1 MATQYKCMNNQRRI
15 ELLNQA
21 APQRLNGIDF
31 VEIASADH
39 KTLAVNFFFA
49 LPGQANAVPSGAPA
63 LTRNNILIE
72 GGVRVRGIRALA
84 VNVDSK
90 RPKVLMVTVNS
101 PGDFSMYTFQIVT
114 SQQDPRLPDGFDP
127 QFASVNFSFK
137 AECPSE
143 FDCAPV
149 NVCPPHKLADPPIN
163 YLPKDYET
171 FRQLMLDR
179 MAVVMPDWTERNAAD
194 LGIALVETM
203 AYAADY
209 LSYFQDATATEAYL
223 GTARRRVS
231 VRRHAR
237 LLDYRMHDGST
248 ARAWVTF
255 AVDPGSAAD
264 SSTLK
269 AGTQLLTKLDAP
281 SGRWTATLDDAF
293 RAGALVFET
302 LTDVT
307 VYSNHNEIH
316 FYTWDDQQCCLPKGA
331 TRATLDG
338 DFPNLRAGNVLILE
352 EKLSADGGATL
363 QPTRRQAV
371 RLTGVTRP
379 LKDPLNSKPITE
391 ISWGDED
398 ALAFPLCVS
407 SGTNL
412 NPIPNVS
419 VIHGNVVLASHGQSV
434 ASESL
439 DSVPGAGFYRPT
451 LKKGPTTQEPMVVDG
466 HGNLVPVDP
475 LASASA
481 AMKWDMDNVLPSI
494 SVRGDGETWFPQR
507 DLLSSTRFDT
517 NFVVE
522 TEDDGSAT
530 LRFGDNILG
539 RAPSGGSAFTA
550 QYRIGNGSEGNVGAE
565 AIAYIITPLAGFSKV
580 RNPLPA
586 RGGQAPETLQQVR
599 LYAPQAFRKQER
611 AVTEADYAEVAQ
623 RNPLVQKAVATLR
636 WTGSWYTMFV
646 TADRKGTEFV
656 DATFRQQLLAFF
668 DRYRL
673 AGYDIEVEAPQFVPL
688 DIAMSVCA
696 TAGYFQADV
705 EAALLQVFSSS
716 VLPDGSL
723 GFFHPDNFTF
733 HQPVYLSKVVA
744 AAMAVPGVHWVEV
757 TRFQRWGEVD
767 LGELAAGVIELG
779 RLEIAR
785 LDNDPNKQE
794 NGKIEFTMKGGV

>member
-1 MATQYKCMNNQRRI
+1 MPMQYKCKDNHRRI
-15 ELLNQA
+15 DLLKQA
-21 APQRLNGIDF
+21 SLNGIDF
-31 VEIASADH
+31 VEIASGDH
-39 KTLAVNFFFA
+39 KTLAVNFFFP
-49 LPGQANAVPSGAPA
+49 LPGQAGAVPSGKPA

-72 GGVRVRGIRALA
+72 GGVRVRGIRAVS
-84 VNVDSK
+84 VNVDSHK
-90 RPKVLMVTVNS
+90 PKILIVTVNS
-101 PGDFSMYTFQIVT
+101 PGDFSNYTLQIVT
-114 SQQDPRLPDGFDP
+114 SQQDPQLPDGFDP
-127 QFASVNFSFK
+127 QFASVDFSFK

-149 NVCPPHKLADPPIN
+149 NVCPPAKLTDPPIN
-163 YLPKDYET
+163 YLAKDYET

-194 LGIALVETM
+194 LGIVLVETM

-237 LLDYRMHDGST
+237 LLDYRMHDGSS
-248 ARAWVTF
+248 ARAWVAF
-255 AVDPGSAAD
+255 SVDPGSAAD
-264 SSTLK
+264 SSTLN
-269 AGTQLLTKLDAP
+269 AGTRLLTKLDPP
-281 SGRWTATLDDAF
+281 SGRWTGTLDDAL

-307 VYSNHNEIH
+307 VYPQHNEIH

-338 DFPNLRAGNVLILE
+338 DFPKLKVGDVLILE
-352 EKLSADGGATL
+352 EVLGPDGSPTL
-363 QPTRRQAV
+363 QPTHRQAV
-371 RLTGVTRP
+371 RLTSVTRP
-379 LKDPLNSKPITE
+379 LKGDPLNSKPITE
-391 ISWGDED
+391 IAWGDED
-398 ALAFPLCVS
+398 ALAFPLCIS

-412 NPIPNVS
+412 KPVSNVS
-419 VIHGNVVLASHGQSV
+419 VIRGNVALASHGQSLDK
-434 ASESL
+434 ESL
-439 DSVPGAGFYRPT
+439 DPVPATGFYRPT
-451 LKKGPTTQEPMVVDG
+451 LKKGPVTQEAMVVDG
-466 HGNLVPVDP
+466 HGNLVPVDS

-481 AMKWDMDNVLPSI
+481 AMQLDMDNVLPSI
-494 SVRGDGETWFPQR
+494 SVQGDGEKWFPQR
-507 DLLSSTRFDT
+507 DLLSSTRFDP

-522 TEDDGSAT
+522 TEDDGSAN
-530 LRFGDNILG
+530 LRFGDNVLG
-539 RAPSGGSAFTA
+539 RAPGGGAALTA
-550 QYRIGNGSEGNVGAE
+550 QYRIGNGTEGNVGAE
-565 AIAYIITPLAGFSKV
+565 AIAYVIMKLAGISKV

-586 RGGQAPETLQQVR
+586 QGGQAPETLQQVR

-611 AVTEADYAEVAQ
+611 AVTEADYAAIAQ

-636 WTGSWYTMFV
+636 WTGSWYTMFI
-646 TADRKGTEFV
+646 TADRKGADFV
-656 DATFRQQLLAFF
+656 DAAFRQQVLDFF
-668 DRYRL
+668 DQYRL

-688 DIAMSVCA
+688 DIAMSVCV
-696 TAGYFQADV
+696 TAGYFQDDV
-705 EAALLQVFSSS
+705 DAALLQVFSSS

-733 HQPVYLSKVVA
+733 GQPVYLSKVVA

-757 TRFQRWGEVD
+757 TQFQRWGEVD
-767 LGELAAGVIELG
+767 LGELAAGVIKMG

-785 LDNDPNKQE
+785 LDNDSNEQE